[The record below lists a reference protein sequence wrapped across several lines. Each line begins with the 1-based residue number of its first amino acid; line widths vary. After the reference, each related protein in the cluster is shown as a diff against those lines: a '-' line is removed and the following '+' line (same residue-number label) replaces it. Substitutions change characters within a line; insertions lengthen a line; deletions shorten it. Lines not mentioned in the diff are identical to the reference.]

1 MPCDGQ
7 VGSRRDWR
15 TSMISR
21 VCNEFSVIVG
31 RALIQGNIELWLLFD
46 AAADEGQNL
55 VEVAQPRPAVHRDFM
70 Q

>member
-15 TSMISR
+15 ASMIAR
-21 VCNEFSVIVG
+21 VCTGFSAIKG
-31 RALIQGNIELWLLFD
+31 RALIQGNVELWLLFD

-55 VEVAQPRPAVHRDFM
+55 VEAAQPRPAVHLDFVH
-70 Q
+70 

>member
-1 MPCDGQ
+1 
-7 VGSRRDWR
+7 
-15 TSMISR
+15 MISR
-21 VCNEFSVIVG
+21 VCNAFSVIVG

>member
-15 TSMISR
+15 ASMLSR
-21 VCNEFSVIVG
+21 VCTGFSVIVG

-55 VEVAQPRPAVHRDFM
+55 VEAAQPQPAVHRYFM

>member
-1 MPCDGQ
+1 
-7 VGSRRDWR
+7 
-15 TSMISR
+15 MISR
-21 VCNEFSVIVG
+21 VCTGFSVIVG

-55 VEVAQPRPAVHRDFM
+55 VEAAQPQPAVHRDFM